1 MIKLQLK
8 HTQLHLASFLF
19 SRKARRQLDFEA
31 TENAEDSPQPQP
43 QTNKREKLIVK
54 LPVLKK
60 QKAEPKS
67 KGRGK
72 GGKGRGKGGRSAHG
86 RGRGRGRG
94 CNTSSEISTNGFN
107 CASVTAPPHPQGRRG
122 RGRGN
127 TTKQSYPVLDYVA
140 VVKQKGFKAPEDPLA
155 VQLAKYFQE
164 KTEIEY
170 NMIVDKMKDVP
181 EDDILRM
188 LGIDPNK
195 ETDNYKAKEAGAEAD
210 DKETIEQEAEVFM
223 KELSSSA
230 ESEKQKGKEDSDS
243 TGEGKANAAT
253 KQRRRKEKSRQGRGK
268 ENSS

>member
-1 MIKLQLK
+1 M
-8 HTQLHLASFLF
+8 
-19 SRKARRQLDFEA
+19 
-31 TENAEDSPQPQP
+31 
-43 QTNKREKLIVK
+43 K
-54 LPVLKK
+54 LPVPKKK

-72 GGKGRGKGGRSAHG
+72 GGKGCGKGGRSACG

-107 CASVTAPPHPQGRRG
+107 SASVTAPPRPRGR

-127 TTKQSYPVLDYVA
+127 TTQQRYSVPNYVA
-140 VVKQKGFKAPEDPLA
+140 VVKQKGFNAPEDPLA

-164 KTEIEY
+164 KTEIKY

-195 ETDNYKAKEAGAEAD
+195 ETDNNNAKEAD
-210 DKETIEQEAEVFM
+210 DKETNEKEADAFM

-230 ESEKQKGKEDSDS
+230 ESEKQGK
-243 TGEGKANAAT
+243 
-253 KQRRRKEKSRQGRGK
+253 RR
-268 ENSS
+268 